1 MSYKILYKY
10 PTRDRPLKFKR
21 CLDRYYDYIAD
32 IDNSEFVISLDN
44 DDKKMNTSEAKN
56 YMASKKNLNS
66 YYSNNSSKIMA
77 INADIP
83 TTMWDIL
90 VLISDD
96 MIPEI
101 KEFDQIIRSK
111 MKEHYPDTDG
121 VLWFFD
127 GWRKD
132 LNTLCILGR
141 KYYDRFGYIYHPSYE
156 SFWCDAEFTEVA
168 DNLKKQTFI
177 DQVIIRHLHPDIVMA
192 DKNTRNKFASFLPEY
207 ANAGSFGHDE
217 LWQKNS
223 LVGDPDHKIYLDRQ
237 QSKFPKKA
245 I

>member
-1 MSYKILYKY
+1 MKILYKY
-10 PTRDRPLKFKR
+10 PTRDRPLKFQR
-21 CLDRYYDYIAD
+21 CLDRYYDYISD
-32 IDNSEFVISLDN
+32 INNSEFVISLDT
-44 DDKKMNTSEAKN
+44 DDEQMNTPDAKKYIN
-56 YMASKKNLNS
+56 SKKNINS
-66 YYSNNSSKIMA
+66 YYSGNTSKIMA

-101 KEFDQIIRSK
+101 RGFDNIIRQK
-111 MKEHYPDTDG
+111 MKENYPDTDG

-156 SFWCDAEFTEVA
+156 SFWSDTEFTEVA
-168 DNLKKQTFI
+168 AGLKKQTFI

-192 DKNTRNKFASFLPEY
+192 DRATRVKFAEFLPEY
-207 ANAGSFGHDE
+207 AEAGSFGHDQ

-223 LVGDPDHKIYLDRQ
+223 LENDPDHKVYLER
-237 QSKFPKKA
+237 KA
-245 I
+245 NNFLI

>member
-1 MSYKILYKY
+1 MKILYKY
-10 PTRDRPLKFKR
+10 PTRDRPLKFQR
-21 CLDRYYDYIAD
+21 CLDRYYDYIED
-32 IDNSEFVISLDN
+32 LENSEFVISMDN
-44 DDKKMNTSEAKN
+44 DDEKMNTAEAKN
-56 YMASKKNLNS
+56 YLASKANLNS
-66 YYSNNSSKIMA
+66 HYNNNTSKIMA

-83 TTMWDIL
+83 TTAWDIL

-101 KEFDQIIRSK
+101 KGFDQIIRSK

-127 GWRKD
+127 GWRED

-156 SFWCDAEFTEVA
+156 SFWSDAEFTEVGT
-168 DNLKKQTFI
+168 NLNKQTYI
-177 DQVIIRHLHPDIVMA
+177 DKVIIRHLHPDIVMA
-192 DKNTRNKFASFLPEY
+192 DKDTRIKFAEFMPEY
-207 ANAGSFGHDE
+207 AEAGSCGHDQ

-223 LVGDPDHKIYLDRQ
+223 LEGDPDHKIYLNR
-237 QSKFPKKA
+237 KA
-245 I
+245 AGFQI